1 MRHLVV
7 AGVLVIVTSI
17 LTYVGLSSAGLMP
30 VEASLQSLSIDR
42 LWNWEIIV
50 ICFLFSLIVVPI
62 VYSLIVFRRKK
73 GDTTDAE
80 HMEGNTTLEITWTI
94 IPLITV
100 VVFAYLGAYSL
111 GETRRADP
119 NAMVIKVTGQQ
130 WSWKFEY
137 PDLGITTKD
146 LYLPLNKQVVLRM
159 ESNDVLHSFW
169 VPEFRM
175 KQDLVPGRITEY
187 RVTPVLEGNYK
198 VRCAEM
204 CGTSHA
210 YMESPVVVVQQ
221 SAFDSWVVARQ
232 AEAAEA
238 AKTPEGH
245 GQQLVANNGCGACH
259 TIDGSV
265 LIGPTWRGLFGS
277 TVKLSD
283 GTTVVA
289 DEAYLTESIKTPQA
303 KLVAGFPPTMPT
315 IPLTDQEIADIIAYI
330 KTLK

>member
-137 PDLGITTKD
+137 PDL
-146 LYLPLNKQVVLRM
+146 
-159 ESNDVLHSFW
+159 
-169 VPEFRM
+169 
-175 KQDLVPGRITEY
+175 
-187 RVTPVLEGNYK
+187 
-198 VRCAEM
+198 
-204 CGTSHA
+204 
-210 YMESPVVVVQQ
+210 
-221 SAFDSWVVARQ
+221 
-232 AEAAEA
+232 
-238 AKTPEGH
+238 
-245 GQQLVANNGCGACH
+245 
-259 TIDGSV
+259 
-265 LIGPTWRGLFGS
+265 
-277 TVKLSD
+277 
-283 GTTVVA
+283 
-289 DEAYLTESIKTPQA
+289 
-303 KLVAGFPPTMPT
+303 
-315 IPLTDQEIADIIAYI
+315 
-330 KTLK
+330 